1 MLNNE
6 CKTVVKRIRAWIY
19 DTIRDDRC
27 AGYEGIDDL
36 RDDEL
41 VNFWYMNLRDELWDQ
56 IVNNTP
62 LHMILVDL
70 HGGGWGTGLYCDK
83 RKDLAGWLR
92 ADVSEF
98 EDWPNWKVSSEWDFL
113 VSREIVQLIRLDGCT
128 QYDKDYELSPYH

>member
-6 CKTVVKRIRAWIY
+6 CKTAVRRIRAWVY
-19 DTIRDDRC
+19 DTIRNDRC
-27 AGYEGIDDL
+27 SDYEGVDDL

-56 IVNNTP
+56 IVNHTP

-70 HGGGWGTGLYCDK
+70 HNGGWGTDLYCDK
-83 RKDLAGWLR
+83 RKDMADWLR
-92 ADVSEF
+92 ADVDEF
-98 EDWPNWKVSSEWDFL
+98 ADWPDWKVSNEWDYL

-128 QYDKDYELSPYH
+128 QYDKDYEFCPYR